1 MFKHTR
7 SYVIL
12 FCFCFPGLFEL
23 FCDFTVSVGVF
34 SIGIDW
40 EYMYYLRGK
49 GIQPKENE
57 IRFGKHW
64 QNLPAEIAN
73 YNLLDYIGEY
83 KNEILPKVN
92 QYINTETVKSLHRNL
107 RITRDELISIV
118 LYTDYTE
125 LSSDFTSTF
134 RKKWTF
140 EPLSA
145 IKKRHKKYAWWSR
158 ELKSAISRFG
168 ANYQNGEGMT
178 GPFYTGMSC
187 VMNIVNF
194 NVYLYS
200 PTSTSVHIEVSM
212 KFSGDAGMILEF
224 TNDEGSAKFTK
235 GFDCSIISRYKEED
249 ERYEKTKFM
258 NPCIFYKT
266 NTLYTDCFAYQIRED
281 L

>member
-1 MFKHTR
+1 M
-7 SYVIL
+7 
-12 FCFCFPGLFEL
+12 
-23 FCDFTVSVGVF
+23 SVGVF

-40 EYMYYLRGK
+40 KYMYRG
-49 GIQPKENE
+49 GLGEKEIK
-57 IRFGKHW
+57 IRKHW
-64 QNLPAEIAN
+64 SSFQDEIAN
-73 YNLLDYIGEY
+73 YNLIDFIGEY

-92 QYINTETVKSLHRNL
+92 QYLNSEIVKSLHRNL
-107 RITRDELISIV
+107 TIKKDELISIV

-134 RKKWTF
+134 

-145 IKKRHKKYAWWSR
+145 IKTRHEKYAWWSST
-158 ELKSAISRFG
+158 LKATISRFG

-187 VMNIVNF
+187 VMNLVNF

-212 KFSGDAGMILEF
+212 KFSGDSGMILEF

-249 ERYEKTKFM
+249 ERYEKNKV
-258 NPCIFYKT
+258 
-266 NTLYTDCFAYQIRED
+266 
-281 L
+281 